1 MVFTLLLNT
10 LDDDHQNFVLDLYN
24 KYNKMIR
31 RIALD
36 YMHNSHDADDIVNS
50 VMVKVIKHV
59 DVFEGRTGDELTSLI
74 VTYSKTTANDFF
86 RKKKR
91 IMEQEYQTRVVNDDG
106 EEISDDIID
115 QNMDVENIVIT
126 NETIEIA
133 KKALLKLSETD
144 QEIIKLRLIQGHSS
158 KEAADVVKI
167 SVNAVDLRY
176 KKARERL
183 LRLIG
188 DKLI

>member
-1 MVFTLLLNT
+1 MVLLNT
-10 LDDDHQNFVLDLYN
+10 LDDDHQNIVLNLYN
-24 KYNKMIR
+24 KYSKLIHN
-31 RIALD
+31 IAFD
-36 YMHNSHDADDIVNS
+36 YMRNSHDADDIVNS
-50 VMVKVIKHV
+50 VMVKVIKHAN
-59 DVFEGRTGDELTSLI
+59 VFEGRTEDELISLI
-74 VTYSKTTANDFF
+74 VTYSRTTANDSY

-91 IMEQEYQTRVVNDDG
+91 IIEQEYQTSVVNDDG
-106 EEISDDIID
+106 EDISDDIID
-115 QNMDVENIVIT
+115 RNMDVENIVIT
-126 NETIEIA
+126 NETIRIV

-158 KEAADVVKI
+158 KETADVLNI